1 MICPGDDTQ
10 YCGAGNRIELYG
22 STATQPTPTAT
33 LAPKPTVS
41 PYVRVGCYKEALN
54 GRALT
59 GASYADDAMTLEMC
73 ASECSS
79 FPYWATEYGREC
91 YCGNALDPSSTPAS
105 EDDCDMVCAG
115 DRYEYCG
122 AGNRLELYY
131 TDAADGSSQPPT
143 VGDQL
148 V

>member
-1 MICPGDDTQ
+1 MLDDCNMVCSGDDTQ
-10 YCGAGNRIELYG
+10 YCGAGDRSELYS

-41 PYVRVGCYKEALN
+41 PYVRVGCYKEVPN

-59 GASYADDAMTLEMC
+59 GAAYADDAMTLEMC

-91 YCGNALDPSSTPAS
+91 YCGNTLDASSTPAS
-105 EDDCDMVCAG
+105 EGDCNMICAG
-115 DRYEYCG
+115 DKYEYCG
-122 AGNRLELYY
+122 AGDRLELYY
-131 TDAADGSSQPPT
+131 ANTTNGLP
-143 VGDQL
+143 
-148 V
+148 